1 LGSEF
6 RVPGR
11 ALFVEIFEQEVVKI
25 TKKDGGVYGLA
36 IKDYGLVSKGWN
48 RSWMENEPHR
58 ILYSTS
64 ARIGGVGLDAVA
76 HETLR
81 GIRDQLGLAIAY
93 ANRAPD
99 IDPAKIRTLR
109 WHPVR
114 LLSNLERQYYYAAK
128 KKALDRVA
136 SNVLRRGT
144 FDLFHGWAGDALLS
158 LRAAK
163 DLGVPSVLEVPTWHR
178 HKGNFVPPKTE
189 REIEMERAPIPERWL
204 NRLLISRQQS
214 LEEYDTADLLLVLS
228 QKAEETFLFAGI
240 PKEKL
245 FRMTRG
251 VDTDRFHPGT
261 KPSIFRA
268 LFVGALIKRKGV
280 HLLLEA
286 WKKLRLPKAELWL
299 AGHPHPEIAPDLRD
313 LPESI
318 KVLGFNRNVEE
329 LYRQCNVFVFPS
341 ECEGSAKATYEA
353 AASGLAQISTRESGD
368 VVADGI
374 NGIIIPPNNLDALC
388 EAILRLYRSPNLV
401 DRMGTAGRERAV
413 NELTWDHFRERVRQ
427 AYRTVFAMRQRDDRP
442 SSVGFAL
449 PRDLN
454 P

>member
-1 LGSEF
+1 
-6 RVPGR
+6 
-11 ALFVEIFEQEVVKI
+11 
-25 TKKDGGVYGLA
+25 
-36 IKDYGLVSKGWN
+36 
-48 RSWMENEPHR
+48 METEPHR
-58 ILYSTS
+58 ILYATS

-81 GIRDQLGLAIAY
+81 GIQNDLGLAIAY

-99 IDPAKIRTLR
+99 IDPAKVRTLR

-114 LLSNLERQYYYAAK
+114 LLANLERQYYYAAK

-136 SNVLRRGT
+136 SRVLRDGA

-158 LRAAK
+158 LRAARM
-163 DLGVPSVLEVPTWHR
+163 LGIPSVLEVPTWHR
-178 HKGNFVPPKTE
+178 HKGNVVPPKTDH
-189 REIEMERAPIPERWL
+189 EIQMESAPIPQRWL

-251 VDTDRFHPGT
+251 VDTNRFHPGT
-261 KPSIFRA
+261 KPPFFRA

-286 WKKLRLPKAELWL
+286 WKRLRLPKAELWL
-299 AGHPHPEIAPDLRD
+299 VGHPHPEIEPDLRE
-313 LPESI
+313 LPESVKI
-318 KVLGFNRNVEE
+318 LGFSRKVEE
-329 LYRQCNVFVFPS
+329 LYRQSTAFVFPS

-353 AASGLAQISTRESGD
+353 AASGLAQITTRESGD
-368 VVADGI
+368 VVTDNV
-374 NGIIIPPNNLDALC
+374 NGIIVPPNNMEALT
-388 EAILRLYRSPNLV
+388 EAILKLYRSPELV
-401 DRMGTAGRERAV
+401 DRMGSAGRERAV
-413 NELTWDHFRERVRQ
+413 NKLTWDHFRQRVHE
-427 AYRTVFAMRQRDDRP
+427 AYRAVFAMRGERVV
-442 SSVGFAL
+442 SAG
-449 PRDLN
+449 
-454 P
+454 